1 MLWLAASDVLG
12 LDNVPWDG
20 SRDEDAESR
29 GSGQAGPGYRSGS
42 RGQVLRR
49 DRPRPGLRLVRAA
62 LPGLPPLTHVTEA
75 DRCITRFVD
84 SVGAVDARL
93 SPDGKTLSV
102 TGGGAYVVS
111 TFAVD
116 EEALTELAS
125 SPTPLPAEGAPMDL
139 VVL

>member
-1 MLWLAASDVLG
+1 M
-12 LDNVPWDG
+12 
-20 SRDEDAESR
+20 
-29 GSGQAGPGYRSGS
+29 
-42 RGQVLRR
+42 
-49 DRPRPGLRLVRAA
+49 
-62 LPGLPPLTHVTEA
+62 TEA
-75 DRCITRFVD
+75 DRCTTPFIN

-102 TGGGAYVVS
+102 TGGRGYVVS